1 MRVSELTDLLDRT
14 GYPVSAEDVLEAL
27 AEVLPRRHDVVDD
40 LSAGD
45 RAYLDEFAGL
55 EPASDEEVAR
65 LLARRAAL
73 ATSEVAQA
81 LDRGQVGERLGVSP
95 SRVSHRHAAGGLFA
109 FRVGPA
115 KTLYPD
121 WQFTA
126 DGTIP
131 GLPQV
136 VEALPGGVPAAL
148 VRRFMTEPDD
158 ALEIGEEVVSP
169 RAWLLQGGDV
179 ARVVA
184 LAATFG
190 DGA

>member
-1 MRVSELTDLLDRT
+1 MSELSDLLERT

-27 AEVLPRRHDVVDD
+27 ADVLPRRNEVADD
-40 LSAGD
+40 LSAAD
-45 RAYLDEFAGL
+45 RAYLEEFSVL
-55 EPASDEEVAR
+55 TPATDEETAR

-73 ATSEVAQA
+73 ATAEVARS

-121 WQFTA
+121 WQFTP

-131 GLPQV
+131 GLNHV

-158 ALEIGEEVVSP
+158 ALELGNESVSP
-169 RAWLLQGGDV
+169 KEWLLQGGEV
-179 ARVVA
+179 LRVVA
-184 LAATFG
+184 LAATLG
-190 DGA
+190 DWA